1 MASRFGFGAIFIK
14 LAIIVSVFLAL
25 ALGKASLQP
34 VSTSFACCTVILV
47 AVWAKFGECAESLS
61 SPNDDPYARRTPT
74 RMKIPYEDV
83 NITTSD
89 GVNLHGWLLKQKSAQ
104 VAPTVIFFHGNA
116 GNISHRLENLAAM
129 YCETGANILIVDY
142 RGYGKSEGSPSEEG
156 IYKDA
161 DAALTFAKQNQTVG
175 KNIFLFGRSLGG
187 AVAIDLAHRRG
198 SEVKGLILENTFTS
212 LEDVIYDLLPG
223 LRHVRCVISALQR
236 MHLESEKKMREINL
250 PTLFISGRSD
260 KLINPLQMDRLYE
273 ACGSPLK
280 EKVDIEEGG
289 HNDTW
294 IEGDEAY
301 FMKIKDFMG
310 RVLHLSAEPDGSEKG
325 KKLPTGEDQQA
336 NICVPR
342 VSFSLFILG
351 NDLEIYAMRKNQ
363 QLILESIVG
372 AVLLYALFLALSS
385 AITRAKLV
393 HSKPQKKIKMYPPS
407 DCPMELHGE
416 WSTDNQEEQGNAEET
431 NIHARGRGKSQE
443 VVEVL
448 ADPAATSAT

>member
-25 ALGKASLQP
+25 ALGL
-34 VSTSFACCTVILV
+34 L
-47 AVWAKFGECAESLS
+47 WAYQEKLLFFPMRAESLS

-74 RMKIPYEDV
+74 RM
-83 NITTSD
+83 
-89 GVNLHGWLLKQKSAQ
+89 
-104 VAPTVIFFHGNA
+104 
-116 GNISHRLENLAAM
+116 NISHRLENLAAM

-336 NICVPR
+336 SRII
-342 VSFSLFILG
+342 F
-351 NDLEIYAMRKNQ
+351 
-363 QLILESIVG
+363 
-372 AVLLYALFLALSS
+372 
-385 AITRAKLV
+385 
-393 HSKPQKKIKMYPPS
+393 
-407 DCPMELHGE
+407 
-416 WSTDNQEEQGNAEET
+416 
-431 NIHARGRGKSQE
+431 
-443 VVEVL
+443 
-448 ADPAATSAT
+448 